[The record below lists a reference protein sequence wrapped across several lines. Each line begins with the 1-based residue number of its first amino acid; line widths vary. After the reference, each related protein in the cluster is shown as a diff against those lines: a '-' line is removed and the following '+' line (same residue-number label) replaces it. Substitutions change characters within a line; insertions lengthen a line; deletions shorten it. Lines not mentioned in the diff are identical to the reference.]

1 MLQRLEEAFKGSDKR
16 FDAVFLYEELVWNK
30 VLTAEK
36 LRTIGFSEAQVLK
49 MNTFPRPVTAVVAWS
64 QQKSKWVMA
73 HKQVGWDA
81 GNVKKLGSGEKTM
94 QASFID
100 RKPTLEDRGKAIAKA
115 PLLTKHYR
123 TFYPELDSEE
133 GVGEWVK
140 TVQLLM
146 KAVAKRKDPTT
157 NSVILTVAD
166 HRWQDLVVNWMA
178 ALHRLGL
185 AHYLVKM
192 RVNFPL
198 ISLSIGGMYNPESLT
213 PFLNVWRYSHLIYAL
228 PVSSHL

>member
-1 MLQRLEEAFKGSDKR
+1 MLPQVLQRLEEAFKGSEKR
-16 FDAVFLYEELVWNK
+16 YDAVFLYEELVWNK

-36 LRTIGFSEAQVLK
+36 LRAIGFSEAQVLK
-49 MNTFPRPVTAVVAWS
+49 MNEFPRPVTAVVAWS
-64 QQKSKWVMA
+64 QQKSKWIMA

-100 RKPTLEDRGKAIAKA
+100 RKPTLEDRGKAVAKA

-123 TFYPELDSEE
+123 TFYPELDAEE

-146 KAVAKRKDPTT
+146 KAVAKRRDPAT

-185 AHYLVKM
+185 SNYLVSCKK
-192 RVNFPL
+192 RALLAALCVFACGVCPECVDCVG
-198 ISLSIGGMYNPESLT
+198 SLLLY
-213 PFLNVWRYSHLIYAL
+213 IYIC
-228 PVSSHL
+228 